1 VVSCNSCQ
9 FHISSRCR
17 YHHKGTLPEVDLQS
31 QEAAH
36 LLNEHHSPSRFCSRL
51 AQNDKII
58 SVQQQ
63 QQTVYSFLQLL
74 QGDPHAAEN
83 PRQRIPFPWQMVQ
96 PQGPTQQLHSN
107 PEQ

>member
-1 VVSCNSCQ
+1 MRHAQSSHVQHPAPVEGEAAYSSVQAVPVASCNSCQ
-9 FHISSRCR
+9 FHIGSRCR

-58 SVQQQ
+58 SIQQQ
-63 QQTVYSFLQLL
+63 Q
-74 QGDPHAAEN
+74 
-83 PRQRIPFPWQMVQ
+83 
-96 PQGPTQQLHSN
+96 
-107 PEQ
+107 